1 MIEMSGGD
9 YGTETYGERFA
20 EIYDQW
26 YDLPAQTEAA
36 VEFFHGLSRFG
47 PALELGI
54 GTGRIALPLAER
66 GVPVYGIDI
75 SEAMVARLRSKPG
88 GENLPVIIGNFAEVP
103 VEGTFALIFTV
114 FCTFFQ
120 LLSQDEQV
128 RCFQN
133 VARHLSHEGVFVI
146 EAFGHY
152 YPDQFRRGQKVE
164 AAVVDGHQVV
174 LDLGRYDAI
183 EQRGFM
189 QYLVFDSDGMRMYP
203 SQVRYATPAELD
215 LMARLAGLRL
225 RERWGGW
232 QREPFTIQ
240 SRRHVSVYE
249 RAALA

>member
-1 MIEMSGGD
+1 MSGGD
-9 YGTETYGERFA
+9 YGAETYGERFA

-26 YDLPAQTEAA
+26 YDLPAQTAAA
-36 VEFFHGLSRFG
+36 VEFFHGLSRSS
-47 PALELGI
+47 PTLELGI

-66 GVPVYGIDI
+66 GVPVHGIDI
-75 SEAMVARLRSKPG
+75 SEAMVERLRSKPG
-88 GENLPVIIGNFAEVP
+88 AERVSVTLGDFAEVP
-103 VEGTFALIFTV
+103 VEGTFGLVFTV

-133 VARHLSHEGVFVI
+133 VARHLSPEGVFVI

-164 AAVVDGHQVV
+164 AAMVDGHQVV
-174 LDLGRYDAI
+174 LDLGRYDAA
-183 EQRGFM
+183 EQRAFM
-189 QYLVFDSDGMRMYP
+189 QYLVVDSDGVRMYP
-203 SQVRYATPAELD
+203 SQVRYAAPAELD

-225 RERWGGW
+225 RDRWGGW
-232 QREPFTIQ
+232 RREPYNAQ

-249 RAALA
+249 RAA